1 MNNFAHTFLSR
12 KQFDNRDE
20 SGELLNSYFL
30 MKYFYSLIGLLAIVL
45 IPAIEAAEKRPMT
58 ARDLWAVKRLGAPA
72 LSPDGKTVVFTVQE
86 WSVEKN
92 KSTANL
98 WLVGTAGGA
107 PRRLTTAQATDGAPA
122 WSPDGKLIAFVSK
135 RGEDEASAL
144 YIIPVDGGEAEE
156 ILELPFGISSPQ
168 WLPDGRHVVVG
179 TSVIPELASDFS
191 KTNLAA
197 IKKEAKR
204 RKDSK
209 MTAKVTEDRQ
219 YRYFDK
225 YITDKLASRLLRVN
239 VTTKGIADLTLGH
252 DRWFQPDGG
261 ASFDISPDGSQLVL
275 TLNSTPPPYRE
286 FLNSDLYL
294 VPTDGSGMLK
304 NLTAENQGADSRAVF
319 TPDGKALF
327 YLRTETP
334 YYSGESAKLW
344 RHDLDSGRNTP
355 LTEALDYSFDQVE
368 VSPDGKT
375 LWLLAEEKGVV
386 PVFKLNPDGTGL
398 TAMHKSGSAGNLE
411 AGPGVVIF
419 LKNMLNLPD
428 ELFALD
434 PVTGVARQLTQL
446 NNDLLAQCDLGKVEE
461 YWFEGAA
468 GAKVHGWLVY
478 PPSYDATKTYPLVQ
492 IMHGGPHTM
501 SRDGWTYRWNSH
513 VFAAPGYVVAHVNRH
528 GSTGFGEKFAQSI
541 LNEWGDKPFED
552 IMKATDFLLQKLPN
566 LDPKRVAAT
575 GASYGGYMAAWVL
588 GHTDRFACIINHAG
602 VNNSYSQFACDVPH
616 GFAKVMGGTPWENVE
631 RLQRN
636 NPMFYAKNFK
646 TPTLVT
652 HGELDYRVPY
662 GNGLELY
669 GILQAMGV
677 PSRLVVYPNENHW
690 ILSPQNS
697 IHWYWEY
704 HDWLARHLG
713 MPRTEP
719 PTFEAPSE

>member
-1 MNNFAHTFLSR
+1 
-12 KQFDNRDE
+12 
-20 SGELLNSYFL
+20 
-30 MKYFYSLIGLLAIVL
+30 MKYFLSLGCLLATVL
-45 IPAIEAAEKRPMT
+45 IPTIEAAEKRPLT
-58 ARDLWAVKRLGAPA
+58 ARDLWAMKRLGAPA

-98 WLVGTAGGA
+98 WLVSTAGGA
-107 PRRLTTAQATDGAPA
+107 PRRLTTAPAADGAPA
-122 WSPDGKLIAFVSK
+122 WSPDGKRIAFVSK
-135 RGEDEASAL
+135 RGDDETGAL

-156 ILELPFGISSPQ
+156 ILELPFGITSPQ
-168 WLPDGRHVVVG
+168 WLPDGRHVIIG
-179 TSVIPELASDFS
+179 TSVIPEVARDFS

-197 IKKEAKR
+197 MKKEVKR

-209 MTAKVTEDRQ
+209 MTAKITEDRQ
-219 YRYFDK
+219 YRFFDK

-239 VTTKGIADLTLGH
+239 VTSKEIKDLTPGH

-261 ASFDISPDGSQLVL
+261 ASFDVSPDGSQLVL
-275 TLNSTPPPYRE
+275 TLNSTPPPYRD

-294 VPTDGSGMLK
+294 VPTDGSGILK
-304 NLTAENQGADSRAVF
+304 NLTADNPGSDGGATFA
-319 TPDGKALF
+319 PDGKAIF

-344 RHDLDSGRNTP
+344 RHDLDPGRNTP

-368 VSPDGKT
+368 VSPDGKS

-386 PVFKLNPDGTGL
+386 PVFKLNLDGTSL
-398 TAMHKSGSAGNLE
+398 TAIHKSGSAGNLE

-419 LKNMLNLPD
+419 LKNLLNHPD

-434 PVTGVARQLTQL
+434 PVTGAARQLTQF
-446 NNDLLAQCDLGKVEE
+446 NHDLLAQCDLGKVEE

-478 PPSYDATKTYPLVQ
+478 PPGYDSTKTYPLVQ

-513 VFAAPGYVVAHVNRH
+513 AFAAPGYVIAHVNRH
-528 GSTGFGEKFAQSI
+528 GSTGFGEKFARSI

-552 IMKATDFLLQKLPN
+552 IMKATDFLLKKLPN

-616 GFAKVMGGTPWENVE
+616 GFAKVMGGTPWENVDD
-631 RLQRN
+631 LQRN

-669 GILQAMGV
+669 GVLQAMGV

-697 IHWYWEY
+697 IHWYWEF
-704 HDWLARHLG
+704 HDWLARHLNL
-713 MPRTEP
+713 PRSEP
-719 PTFEAPSE
+719 PTFETPSE